1 MKTVIVKWLE
11 PVNGSQ
17 YTLHE
22 TDRIGEPDVTLAVD
36 ALGDPTN
43 FKYKFVPKAKVPKFA
58 DFEEGYYDPWE
69 DKEKNKLENLYDSLA
84 YKEHYVGM
92 NF

>member
-1 MKTVIVKWLE
+1 MKTIIVKWLE
-11 PVNGSQ
+11 PVNGSKH
-17 YTLHE
+17 TLHQ
-22 TDRIGEPDVTLAVD
+22 TKRITEHDVIFVVD
-36 ALGDPTN
+36 DLGDPDN

-58 DFEEGYYDPWE
+58 DFEEGYYDPCLG
-69 DKEKNKLENLYDSLA
+69 KEKNELENLYDSLA